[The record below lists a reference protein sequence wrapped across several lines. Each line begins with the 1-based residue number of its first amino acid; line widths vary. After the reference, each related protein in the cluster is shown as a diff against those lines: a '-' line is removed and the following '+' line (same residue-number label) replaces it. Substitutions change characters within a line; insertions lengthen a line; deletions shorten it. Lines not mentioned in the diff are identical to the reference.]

1 MGKKTQ
7 EEKDKAMSGNF
18 LTNLFKNPN
27 REKVK
32 KVIKKRQKRNQKKK
46 KGVNNVSSKLKI

>member
-1 MGKKTQ
+1 MAEKTQ
-7 EEKDKAMSGNF
+7 EEKDKSMSGNF

-32 KVIKKRQKRNQKKK
+32 KVIKKRQKKDQKKK
-46 KGVNNVSSKLKI
+46 KQVNNVSSKLKI

>member
-32 KVIKKRQKRNQKKK
+32 KVIKKRQKKNQKKK
-46 KGVNNVSSKLKI
+46 KINNVSSKLRI

>member
-1 MGKKTQ
+1 MAGKKKTQ
-7 EEKDKAMSGNF
+7 DEKDKVMSGNF

-32 KVIKKRQKRNQKKK
+32 KIIKKRRKKVSK
-46 KGVNNVSSKLKI
+46 KLGM